1 MVHWADFVN
10 YFSIKN
16 EIMSSGRHHP
26 QAILGVK
33 QTRQTVPE
41 TPEDSPCPGCPS
53 MLRIFGSLVSRTQH
67 LFHNS
72 CEGPVP
78 AGAGREETC
87 PTRSWDSF

>member
-53 MLRIFGSLVSRTQH
+53 MLRILEWLVGETQH
-67 LFHNS
+67 LFQQNWGFL
-72 CEGPVP
+72 GPV
-78 AGAGREETC
+78 GALAQESHQASG
-87 PTRSWDSF
+87 